1 MKTFAGTTTLSKSL
15 TSPPAATLV
24 GLPTVEA
31 RLTDDAKLE
40 ATESAPNADLI
51 AIADFNRIYS
61 TGDTGGRSS
70 MTKYGAYF
78 NTLESCHSIGTED
91 VSYVIQKCLDND
103 TTGAWTGLK
112 DSVDASIADA
122 DDLVSDLASF
132 LNAVEKVESA
142 LDISKE
148 DKETTDGAAEYL
160 KNIGQRSYEKSPDQ
174 LSFAVPTLLSSEPIG
189 DIIASKNNSK
199 IFKSFIDVFRDD
211 IIFSNEKKS
220 AIEGLQKDINVN
232 PVWDLI
238 DSLGSNSYSKLSSCS
253 EIISKVLTV
262 SSGIPGLEQDDI
274 SSKLSFN
281 SKTPAGIFYGTK
293 AFEKVPF
300 GQKLTDMDPSKT
312 ISLSFLQYHLRGGT
326 VLPLEINEPTVRDNA
341 GRLCKSGPKGLV
353 RQSIFDGDFNFSDLD
368 SYAQTGTGNFNII
381 LKYLNYMTGRFD
393 TENRVTPPEIMRI
406 IVSKFIE
413 ATKEAQASQD
423 SKLHFAALA
432 LAGFNNVIFA
442 SDSGSGNL
450 RQWILRIVGRM
461 KWYQLQGVAIAQGD
475 APSEVGKITL
485 TTVRTTE
492 GSSRLSSDAV
502 PNTTQVED
510 KSGNVNPRILER
522 RSSAAPASDI
532 MAEAI
537 YRLLVRSAP
546 LNPRGDASSYEEA
559 VDTAVI
565 NAAEALFDIQGDFV
579 SRAGGGGLDSEKA
592 AFSNIENS
600 LGIVVD
606 LQERELLEESL
617 RRLNSSKIQ
626 ATLALP
632 DFDEVDFSG
641 LAQALV
647 RLRSNFASLESYEQS
662 GDESYDSSDK
672 IKSSFENVQT
682 STSANVF
689 GYILGAYDEILAATT
704 ERLPTD
710 TTFTDENGF
719 TRYCNLDESAIL
731 SLIVE
736 CFVNLAGVFK
746 KPNITRNS
754 DSYTDSGVSLSNYD
768 ISEVESY
775 RESLD
780 WIISNNYSTS
790 ATIPVAYPE
799 PSKAFS
805 TLMDKHQK
813 VQGCAAYISSHLSVL
828 AAAKEELIAV
838 TNDLLASSTRSST
851 LNSESGR
858 KMLSDL
864 TTQQI
869 IYRRSMLDKYRPQS
883 SMGYLPSR
891 VAYSED
897 ESNVLKTLLASSTF
911 ARRSSENIR
920 ITAMGVPTGFLPST
934 MPSGATGMI
943 EVGLYRK
950 DHEFDDIIFKSKTYR
965 FDPFLFIQPG
975 AFSNFSERRSF
986 TSDDYI
992 FSLAR
997 RVNYTLYSRD
1007 GKQSLTYDELKSNS
1021 RYSALGSNAIQEIVK
1036 NTFLSYMMETYL
1048 YKLCG
1053 KIFDETLGLK
1063 VDDST
1068 STAGRAALKT
1078 SAGLG
1083 LPDLVL
1089 PSSTQLD
1096 QMFGSDGEIDYLKKV
1111 DDIST
1116 GDKEL
1121 IGAITS
1127 SFLMRNDTVVGRT
1140 ILSSKFDRTFLI
1152 PFDLDEFEIDLTSSA
1167 DEGGELAKSMI
1178 SALLKR
1184 GWIKSDEA
1192 GRPNMIINRDPI
1204 NGGTSIG
1211 NICCQISLDR
1221 APIATR
1227 LTNSRFLG

>member
-1 MKTFAGTTTLSKSL
+1 MKTFAGTTTLAKSL
-15 TSPPAATLV
+15 TSTPVATLA

-31 RLTDDAKLE
+31 RSTDDTKLE

-70 MTKYGAYF
+70 MTKYGEYF

-103 TTGAWTGLK
+103 ATGAWTGLK

-142 LDISKE
+142 LDISRE

-174 LSFAVPTLLSSEPIG
+174 LSFAVPTLLSSEPLG

-211 IIFSNEKKS
+211 IIFSDEKKS

-253 EIISKVLTV
+253 EILSKVLTV

-274 SSKLSFN
+274 NSKLSFS

-312 ISLSFLQYHLRGGT
+312 ISLSFLQYHLKGGT

-368 SYAQTGTGNFNII
+368 SYVQTGTGNFNII

-413 ATKEAQASQD
+413 ATKEAQSSQD

-432 LAGFNNVIFA
+432 SAGFNNVVFE

-461 KWYQLQGVAIAQGD
+461 KWYQLQGISIAQGD

-537 YRLLVRSAP
+537 YRLLARSAP
-546 LNPRGDASSYEEA
+546 LESSGDASSYEES
-559 VDTAVI
+559 VD
-565 NAAEALFDIQGDFV
+565 AAIEYVVVKIYDTK
-579 SRAGGGGLDSEKA
+579 SEGTEDQKA
-592 AFSNIENS
+592 AIWNIEKS
-600 LGIVVD
+600 LGIDVFGSS
-606 LQERELLEESL
+606 EEDTEKSL
-617 RRLNSSKIQ
+617 RRLNSSKIE

-632 DFDEVDFSG
+632 DFDEVDFSE
-641 LAQALV
+641 LARALV
-647 RLRSNFASLESYEQS
+647 RLRNNFASLESYEQS

-672 IKSSFENVQT
+672 IKSSFENVQSST
-682 STSANVF
+682 STNVF

-754 DSYTDSGVSLSNYD
+754 DSYTDSGFSLSNYD
-768 ISEVESY
+768 VSGIESY
-775 RESLD
+775 RESLG

-790 ATIPVAYPE
+790 ATVPAAYPE

-813 VQGCAAYISSHLSVL
+813 VQGCAAYVSSHLSVL
-828 AAAKEELIAV
+828 AAAKEELITV
-838 TNDLLASSTRSST
+838 TNDLLASSARSST
-851 LNSESGR
+851 LSSESGR

-869 IYRRSMLDKYRPQS
+869 IYRKSMLDKYRPQS
-883 SMGYLPSR
+883 SIGYLPSR
-891 VAYSED
+891 VVYSED

-920 ITAMGVPTGFLPST
+920 ITAIGVPTGFLPST

-950 DHEFDDIIFKSKTYR
+950 DHEFDDIVFKSKTYR

-997 RVNYTLYSRD
+997 RANYTLYSRD

-1021 RYSALGSNAIQEIVK
+1021 RYSALGSKAIQEIVK
-1036 NTFLSYMMETYL
+1036 NTFLSYMMEAYL

-1068 STAGRAALKT
+1068 SAAGRAALKT

-1111 DDIST
+1111 DDITT

-1152 PFDLDEFEIDLTSSA
+1152 PFDLDEFEIDLTSST

-1221 APIATR
+1221 APLATR
-1227 LTNSRFLG
+1227 LTNSQFLG